1 MNFMRPKRFTVLTF
15 IKKAQRRICRSKA
28 FVVWQLM
35 HQYNQKAIKDINL
48 HSISSWIVFVSGFC
62 IAELFAKHV

>member
-1 MNFMRPKRFTVLTF
+1 MNFMLPKRFPVLAF
-15 IKKAQRRICRSKA
+15 IKKAQRRICNSQVS
-28 FVVWQLM
+28 FVWHLK

-62 IAELFAKHV
+62 TAELFAKHV